1 MATMFITMYGKQL
14 SGKSY
19 GESVSPGIEV
29 TDML

>member
-1 MATMFITMYGKQL
+1 MATMFMYGKQL

-19 GESVSPGIEV
+19 GESVSPGIEI